1 MLNYLR
7 LQTACDL
14 AFATFMIV
22 WFLARHIAYLLV
34 CYSLYMHVANPE
46 TGLMPYGCY
55 DMNVD
60 SSGVGVRISADG
72 GTAVW
77 SNIFQ
82 SFTQPDGI
90 MCFNPRIQYW
100 FLGLLMALQGLTLLW
115 FGMIVRVAYGV
126 VTGKGAQ
133 DSRSDDEASEDEYE
147 VEVELEL
154 AGKIHGEG
162 EEDEEPDVVDPAL
175 EEAPAVLR
183 PMAKEREGSVEVLP
197 VREDRRTSPQP
208 TNAADQRRRGRT
220 RGARASG
227 ISIPGHGDHKELLG
241 RIGCDKPS

>member
-14 AFATFMIV
+14 AFGTFMIV
-22 WFLARHIAYLLV
+22 WLLARHIAYLIV
-34 CYSLYMHVANPE
+34 CYSLYVDVANPE

-55 DMNVD
+55 DTGAGNN
-60 SSGVGVRISADG
+60 GVGVRISADG

-82 SFTQPDGI
+82 SFTRPGTVV
-90 MCFNPRIQYW
+90 CFNPHIQYG

-133 DSRSDDEASEDEYE
+133 DSRSDDEVSEVEYE
-147 VEVELEL
+147 VEIE
-154 AGKIHGEG
+154 GEDEIQG
-162 EEDEEPDVVDPAL
+162 EEDSEEDSDVVDPAL
-175 EEAPAVLR
+175 EDAPALLR
-183 PMAKEREGSVEVLP
+183 PMVKGREGSVEAP
-197 VREDRRTSPQP
+197 AVREARRTSPQP
-208 TNAADQRRRGRT
+208 ANAAGQRRRGRT
-220 RGARASG
+220 RGSRASG

>member
-14 AFATFMIV
+14 AFATFMVV
-22 WFLARHIAYLLV
+22 WLLARHIAYLTV
-34 CYSLYMHVANPE
+34 CYSIYIHVANPE

-55 DMNVD
+55 DTSAGSN
-60 SSGVGVRISADG
+60 GVGVRISAEG

-82 SFTQPDGI
+82 SFTRPDGI
-90 MCFNPRIQYW
+90 VCFNPLIQYG
-100 FLGLLMALQGLTLLW
+100 FLALLMALQGLTLLW

-133 DSRSDDEASEDEYE
+133 DSRSDDEVSDVEYDIEVDGEIEGDEGSE
-147 VEVELEL
+147 
-154 AGKIHGEG
+154 
-162 EEDEEPDVVDPAL
+162 EEPDVVDPAL

-183 PMAKEREGSVEVLP
+183 PMVREKEGSVEAPAVK
-197 VREDRRTSPQP
+197 EARRTSPQP
-208 TNAADQRRRGRT
+208 ANATGQRRRGRT
-220 RGARASG
+220 RGTRASG